1 MVVFVGYD
9 MAWYNRR
16 TMYNPIIGD
25 PKSPQVSIIRLISLI
40 YNHLYK
46 AWSYMTWNN
55 LDIKTPQY
63 GVPSGNLL
71 HSYRTLP

>member
-40 YNHLYK
+40 YIRHGH
-46 AWSYMTWNN
+46 T
-55 LDIKTPQY
+55 
-63 GVPSGNLL
+63 
-71 HSYRTLP
+71 